1 MGRPAPST
9 APAGSQTAH
18 LPVTGDTALELKALV
33 WEQPAEDKAERTPGG
48 VTGRAVGGAPGTGG
62 KGAAGAPWGGEWRP
76 QFCFPPVLAPLQ
88 GRPPSRTSLMAPLSG
103 HSWPASCSGF
113 WRGRCATPSSWPR
126 SPLVRTVRVSSSGWV
141 PIPCWPLPAEGG
153 LPPSPRQ
160 LVTRGWALTPQ
171 GTLGLSRLPA
181 SSAVTSQVPTR
192 EPSLVPQTVPAS
204 VGADQGLAWPG
215 SRHRTHCRSEGALA
229 GPPAERGAGA
239 CTRTQAPLGF

>member
-88 GRPPSRTSLMAPLSG
+88 GRPPSRTSLTAPLS
-103 HSWPASCSGF
+103 A
-113 WRGRCATPSSWPR
+113 
-126 SPLVRTVRVSSSGWV
+126 
-141 PIPCWPLPAEGG
+141 LPA
-153 LPPSPRQ
+153 
-160 LVTRGWALTPQ
+160 
-171 GTLGLSRLPA
+171 RLLF
-181 SSAVTSQVPTR
+181 R
-192 EPSLVPQTVPAS
+192 I
-204 VGADQGLAWPG
+204 LAWPL
-215 SRHRTHCRSEGALA
+215 RHPILVAAVTTRAHCSCQFLRLGAHPLLA
-229 GPPAERGAGA
+229 TA
-239 CTRTQAPLGF
+239 C